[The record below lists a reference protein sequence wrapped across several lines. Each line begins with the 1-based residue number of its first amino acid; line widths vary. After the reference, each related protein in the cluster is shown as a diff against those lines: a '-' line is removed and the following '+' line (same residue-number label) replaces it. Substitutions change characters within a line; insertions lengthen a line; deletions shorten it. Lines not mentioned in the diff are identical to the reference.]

1 MANVAHC
8 KTAIIPEKL
17 EVWQMLLIVKTA
29 IIPEKLEVWQM
40 LLIVKLQLFQKN

>member
-1 MANVAHC
+1 MANAAHC
-8 KTAIIPEKL
+8 
-17 EVWQMLLIVKTA
+17 KTA

>member
-17 EVWQMLLIVKTA
+17 EVWQMLLIVK
-29 IIPEKLEVWQM
+29 
-40 LLIVKLQLFQKN
+40 LQLFQKN